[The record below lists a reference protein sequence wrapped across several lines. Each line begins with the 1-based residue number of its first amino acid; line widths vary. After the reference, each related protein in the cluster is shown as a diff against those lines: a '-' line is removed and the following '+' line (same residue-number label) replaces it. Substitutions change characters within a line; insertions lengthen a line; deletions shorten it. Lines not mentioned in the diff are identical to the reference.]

1 MAKTIETRVVLSGKI
16 SPSMVKALTNMQNHL
31 DRTSKKAGMLG
42 KMSDG
47 LGRKLAGAAGVF
59 GGGMLLKAI
68 GGGALEAAASMEAYR
83 STLNV
88 VMKDSDKAARAMK
101 WAVDF
106 ANKTPFETDAVVEA
120 VVKLESYGL
129 TAQKVLPAVGNM
141 AGVMNKDI
149 IQAVEAVAD
158 AQTGELERLKE
169 FGITKGQIIEKAGAM
184 FRGIEVVNN
193 KGQIV
198 DQQRFNDALFGLM
211 EDRFK
216 GGMEIQASGWK
227 GIWSTISGV
236 SKSGLAKMMGMTDTG
251 DIRKGSVFDQLKG
264 KAKEFADY
272 LQQLYNSG
280 AMDRIGAGLAGGL
293 ETTLKVLDAIV
304 WAGPVIIPIIS
315 GLTTGMLA
323 YAAATKG
330 AMIIEG
336 LNKAWQYGSTVMALM
351 REGTRLST
359 IAQME
364 FNLAM
369 SANPIGVWC
378 LMIGAAVAA
387 GIWLYNNWDWL
398 TAGIGG
404 FWTERVVPVFQGV
417 GRFFSGVFNGA
428 IGIFKNYV
436 NTQISMANFLIRA
449 LNRIQFK
456 TPDWVP
462 GIGGKQ
468 FGINIPVIP
477 MFAKGGFS
485 ASPAIFGEA
494 GLEAAIPIKRRNPR
508 SLALL
513 NQTARM
519 LGVTPGQGVNLTY
532 APVITGGDP
541 AAIEQVL
548 AQDKAYL
555 MRIIEEYFRER
566 ERVSY
571 GVQPVF

>member
-1 MAKTIETRVVLSGKI
+1 MAKTIETRVVLSGKL

-106 ANKTPFETDAVVEA
+106 ANKTPFETDSVVEA

-169 FGITKGQIIEKAGAM
+169 FGITKGQIIEKAGALY
-184 FRGIEVVNN
+184 RGIEVVNN

-216 GGMEIQASGWK
+216 GGMKIQASGWK

-236 SKSGLAKMMGMTDTG
+236 SKSGLAKVMGMTDTG

-280 AMDRIGAGLAGGL
+280 ALDRIGAGLAGGL
-293 ETTLKVLDAIV
+293 ETTFKVLDAIAR
-304 WAGPVIIPIIS
+304 AGPVIIPIIA
-315 GLTTGMLA
+315 GMTAGTLA

-330 AMIIEG
+330 AMIITA
-336 LNKAWQYGSTVMALM
+336 LTKAWEYGTTVMALM
-351 REGTRLST
+351 RAGTSLAA

-364 FNLAM
+364 LNLAM
-369 SANPIGVWC
+369 SANPIGLVV
-378 LMIGAAVAA
+378 LAIGAAVAA
-387 GIWLYNNWDWL
+387 GVALYRNWDKIIAKAKEVGDAVKKFVEPFMNVL
-398 TAGIGG
+398 SGK
-404 FWTERVVPVFQGV
+404 TEVTVFSSDKKIPQGTKITEQ
-417 GRFFSGVFNGA
+417 GA
-428 IGIFKNYV
+428 Y
-436 NTQISMANFLIRA
+436 
-449 LNRIQFK
+449 IQRY
-456 TPDWVP
+456 
-462 GIGGKQ
+462 
-468 FGINIPVIP
+468 
-477 MFAKGGFS
+477 AKGGFS

-548 AQDKAYL
+548 AQDKADL

>member
-1 MAKTIETRVVLSGKI
+1 MAKTIETRVVLSGKL

-106 ANKTPFETDAVVEA
+106 ANKTPFETDSVVEA

-169 FGITKGQIIEKAGAM
+169 FGITKGQIIEKAGALY
-184 FRGIEVVNN
+184 RGIEVVNN

-236 SKSGLAKMMGMTDTG
+236 SKSGLAKVMGMTDTG

-280 AMDRIGAGLAGGL
+280 ALDRIGAGLAGGL
-293 ETTLKVLDAIV
+293 ETTFKVLDAIAR
-304 WAGPVIIPIIS
+304 AGPVIIPIIA
-315 GLTTGMLA
+315 GMTAGTLA

-330 AMIIEG
+330 AMIITA
-336 LNKAWQYGSTVMALM
+336 LTKAWEYGTTVMALM
-351 REGTRLST
+351 RAGTSLAA

-364 FNLAM
+364 LNLAM
-369 SANPIGVWC
+369 SANPIGLVV
-378 LMIGAAVAA
+378 LAIGAAVAA
-387 GIWLYNNWDWL
+387 GVALYRNWDKIIAKAKEVGDAVKKFVEPFMNVL
-398 TAGIGG
+398 SGK
-404 FWTERVVPVFQGV
+404 TEVTVFSSDKKIPQGTKITEQ
-417 GRFFSGVFNGA
+417 GT
-428 IGIFKNYV
+428 Y
-436 NTQISMANFLIRA
+436 
-449 LNRIQFK
+449 IQRY
-456 TPDWVP
+456 
-462 GIGGKQ
+462 
-468 FGINIPVIP
+468 
-477 MFAKGGFS
+477 AKGGFS

-548 AQDKAYL
+548 AQDKADL